1 LPAASFAVPGERGRL
16 VFSRSSEDPIRA
28 TGTQVLMR
36 DGSVLSA
43 PVSLVSGVIESL
55 FATVFRSDCR
65 LCGPPLINISR
76 LPVCR
81 PRLSDV
87 RRITGNVGSV
97 RGERVLVPSR
107 VVERRRATQSHI
119 GLTRHQR
126 RENLRGGFAVSRP
139 EAIDGREILLV
150 DDVFTT
156 GTTASECAR
165 VLRRAGASKLFVAT
179 VACMLKDDV
188 RSPDLTPT
196 LDREDRTL
204 AVTG

>member
-1 LPAASFAVPGERGRL
+1 LPAACFAVPGERGRL
-16 VFSRSSEDPIRA
+16 VFSSSEDPIRA

-87 RRITGNVGSV
+87 RRIMGNVGSV

-126 RENLRGGFAVSRP
+126 RENLRGTVAVSRP
-139 EAIDGREILLV
+139 PAIDGREILLV

-165 VLRRAGASKLFVAT
+165 VLRLAGASKLFVPI
-179 VACMLKDDV
+179 VARTHKDDV
-188 RSPDLTPT
+188 RSPDLTP
-196 LDREDRTL
+196 
-204 AVTG
+204 VTG

>member
-16 VFSRSSEDPIRA
+16 VFSSSEDPIRA

-43 PVSLVSGVIESL
+43 LVSLVSGVTESL

-76 LPVCR
+76 RPVCR

-87 RRITGNVGSV
+87 RRITGNVCSV
-97 RGERVLVPSR
+97 RGERVLLGSR
-107 VVERRRATQSHI
+107 VVERRRETQSRI

-126 RENLRGGFAVSRP
+126 RENLRGAFAVSRP
-139 EAIDGREILLV
+139 EEIDGREI

-156 GTTASECAR
+156 GTTASEYGR
-165 VLRRAGASKLFVAT
+165 VLRRAGVSKLFVAT
-179 VACMLKDDV
+179 VARTLKDDV

-204 AVTG
+204 AATG